1 MRTDIMKMYMYIF
14 DKDYCQG
21 EYSKKG
27 HLLKFK
33 SYMCRPVNDVRVME
47 KFFIC

>member
-1 MRTDIMKMYMYIF
+1 MKMYMYIF
-14 DKDYCQG
+14 DKDYCHG
-21 EYSKKG
+21 EYPEKG

-33 SYMCRPVNDVRVME
+33 SHVCRPVNDVRVME